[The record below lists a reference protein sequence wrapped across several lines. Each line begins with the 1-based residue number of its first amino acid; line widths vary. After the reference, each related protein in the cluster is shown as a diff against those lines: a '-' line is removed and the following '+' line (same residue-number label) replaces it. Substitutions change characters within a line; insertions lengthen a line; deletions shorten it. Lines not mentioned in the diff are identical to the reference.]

1 MAAPRLRAEDIQG
14 VHATIPTPAK
24 PDAESWQA
32 QDSMNTDESTHVP
45 YRVFL
50 DPAIYERE
58 QGQIFRGPT
67 WNYVALEA
75 ELPQPQD
82 FKATFIGD
90 TPIVVTRDKDG
101 TLHAVVNRCAHRGA
115 LVCRELRGNRA
126 THVCVYHQW
135 SYDLKGN
142 LIGVPFRKGING
154 KPGLPDDFQPTQ
166 NSLRKLQVAVYNGL
180 IFASFDP
187 HIEPLEDYLGASMRS
202 CLDRIFT
209 RPVQVLGHARQFI
222 NANWKLYAENVRDP
236 YHASLLHLFHTTFGM
251 YRSSQGGGV
260 TLDARGRHS
269 ALHSYRRT
277 EAEELAAYKD
287 TDLRTYQAKYTLAD
301 PSLLRGRAE
310 FPGLTIQTIFPC
322 LVVQQIQNTLAV
334 RHIVPRGTDRF
345 ELIFTFFGYSDD
357 DEELRAIRI
366 KQANLVGPAGLVSME
381 DGHAT
386 EIVQQAIVRDKDTAS
401 LVAMGGRAVADEES
415 LVTETA
421 IRGFWRYYRELMG
434 FTVSAGATKETESW
448 TREISVSQ

>member
-1 MAAPRLRAEDIQG
+1 MTR
-14 VHATIPTPAK
+14 
-24 PDAESWQA
+24 
-32 QDSMNTDESTHVP
+32 VP
-45 YRVFL
+45 YQMFL

-58 QGQIFRGPT
+58 QERLFRGPV
-67 WNYVALEA
+67 WNYVALDA
-75 ELPQPQD
+75 ELPHPQD
-82 FKATFIGD
+82 FKATFVGD
-90 TPIVVTRDKDG
+90 TPVVITRNKDG
-101 TLHAVVNRCAHRGA
+101 TLHAFVNRCAHRGA

-142 LIGVPFRKGING
+142 LIGVPFRKGLNG
-154 KPGLPDDFQPTQ
+154 QPGLPEDFQPAH
-166 NSLRKLQVAVYNGL
+166 NSLRKLQVAVYDGL
-180 IFASFDP
+180 IFVSFDP
-187 HIEPLEDYLGASMRS
+187 NVEPLNDYLGSSMRS
-202 CLDRIFT
+202 SLDHIFN
-209 RPVQVLGHARQFI
+209 RPIQVLGHARQFI

-251 YRSSQGGGV
+251 YRSSQAGGMQM
-260 TLDARGRHS
+260 DARGRHS

-277 EAEELAAYKD
+277 ETEEVAAYRD
-287 TDLRTYQAKYTLAD
+287 ADLRTYQTKYSLAD

-334 RHIVPRGTDRF
+334 RHIIPRGLDHF
-345 ELIFTFFGYSDD
+345 ELIFTFFGYADD
-357 DEELRAIRI
+357 DEELRAMRV

-386 EIVQQAIVRDKDTAS
+386 EIVQQAIVRDKNAAS
-401 LVAMGGRAVADEES
+401 LIAMGGRAVADEES
-415 LVTETA
+415 LVTESA

-434 FTVSAGATKETESW
+434 FAVSVDATRENESW
-448 TREISVSQ
+448 MRENSVSR